1 MENLDLAYLNDLV
14 IKAQQG
20 SSNAFAELYAATHQ
34 NQYAYAYRCL
44 KDGDLALDALQ
55 ETFVRAL
62 KNLRQLQSPEL
73 FIAWLSQIS
82 FHVCRDMKKDQIHT
96 SLSIRSEEESGT
108 KVGPDA
114 LLGEE
119 ETVSIGGRSY
129 PLQLI
134 ESLPLTESQVM
145 VMRYYQDMK
154 PGEIA
159 DMLNLSRSMVK
170 RYLRSA
176 GKHIGKLDF

>member
-34 NQYAYAYRCL
+34 SQYAYAYRCL

-82 FHVCRDMKKDQIHT
+82 FHVCRDMKKDQTHAG
-96 SLSIRSEEESGT
+96 LRMQAEEVLGT
-108 KVGPDA
+108 KAGPDA
-114 LLGEE
+114 PEEE
-119 ETVSIGGRSY
+119 ETVRIGGRSY
-129 PLQLI
+129 PLQQI

-145 VMRYYQDMK
+145 LMRYYQDMK
-154 PGEIA
+154 PGEVA
-159 DMLNLSRSMVK
+159 DMLNISRSMVR
-170 RYLRSA
+170 RYLKSA
-176 GKHIGKLDF
+176 EKHLGKVDF